1 MNQNTKYFKKNNLL
15 PIDKFFEDVLY
26 NKEYG
31 YYTNHY
37 PFGGSGDYITSPMI
51 SFLFGEMLAIWTV
64 SFWESLGKPKK
75 FNLIELGPGNGMLAK
90 TLIKTFKK
98 FPNFYK
104 SLNFFLME
112 KSNSLKKFQK
122 QNISTGNIKWIS
134 NLDKI
139 KNGPVL
145 FLGNEFFDAIPIK
158 QFKRVKNSLY
168 ENYVNLDQNNKVKIK
183 LVESSLKS
191 KKKIENFKFFN
202 KIKFIEYPEM
212 GIKTIEPIID
222 KIKKLGGGI
231 LLIDYGY
238 IKQINIDTLQ
248 SIKGHKKNNLFK
260 NLGQADITSL
270 VNFELLKEHFKHK
283 DLIVK
288 NIVTQSFFL
297 KKLGILER
305 AERVSLNMSFK
316 EKSDLHS
323 RLKRLLDP
331 YSMGKLFKVFFAFKK
346 INKNIIGFE

>member
-1 MNQNTKYFKKNNLL
+1 MNQNSKYFKKKNLL

-26 NKEYG
+26 NKKYG

-37 PFGGSGDYITSPMI
+37 PFGGNGDYITSPMI
-51 SFLFGEMLAIWTV
+51 SFLFGEMLAIWTI

-122 QNISTGNIKWIS
+122 QNFSRSNIKWIS
-134 NLDKI
+134 SLDEITK
-139 KNGPVL
+139 GPVL

-158 QFKRVKNSLY
+158 QFKRIKKSLY
-168 ENYVNLDQNNKVKIK
+168 ENYVGLDQNNKVKIK
-183 LVESSLKS
+183 LVKSSSKI
-191 KKKIENFKFFN
+191 KKKIDNFKFF
-202 KIKFIEYPEM
+202 KKVKFIEYPEM
-212 GIKTIEPIID
+212 GIETIEPIIN
-222 KIKKLGGGI
+222 KIKKLNGGV
-231 LLIDYGY
+231 LLVDYGY
-238 IKQINIDTLQ
+238 VDQTNVNTLQ
-248 SIKGHKKNNLFK
+248 SIKNHKKNNVFE
-260 NLGQADITSL
+260 NLGQADVTSL
-270 VNFELLKEHFKHK
+270 VNFKLLREHFRCKN
-283 DLIVK
+283 LIVK
-288 NIVTQSFFL
+288 NVVTQSFFL

-305 AERVSLNMSFK
+305 AERISLNMSFK

-323 RLKRLLDP
+323 RLKRLLNP
-331 YSMGKLFKVFFAFKK
+331 YSMGELFKVFFAFKK
-346 INKNIIGFE
+346 NSKNIIGFE